1 MRGNGGNG
9 DGDLVRTEG
18 LASTLNVGNVPSSVF
33 EGSAWK
39 GGGERSW
46 SKENDKNMGRREMKI
61 SRGM

>member
-39 GGGERSW
+39 GGVRGAGVRKMIRIWAE
-46 SKENDKNMGRREMKI
+46 GR
-61 SRGM
+61 